1 MGRNVESR
9 LPERAMT
16 IANTCGD
23 MQRHIP
29 AKDPA
34 FVIAPQPRGGPD
46 GNDASRRPS
55 RSA

>member
-34 FVIAPQPRGGPD
+34 FVIA
-46 GNDASRRPS
+46 ASPSTKRPG
-55 RSA
+55 R